1 MDQAS
6 LTGDQR
12 TAFVDALVSMKNTVH
27 HDDMSVY
34 DHFVHLHYST
44 MAIDPNPAHGG
55 PAFLPWH
62 RQFIWEFESAVLQHD
77 TTGLLTGLPYWNWTV
92 DQDPQSGPWTV
103 DFMGGDG
110 DPNQNN
116 EVTTGAFGDGTWT
129 FEGDALTRSFSTDLN
144 LPTTGDVQAAL
155 QISTYDSAPWDSS
168 SDVTL
173 SFRNFLEGFHDG
185 PELHNLVHVWVGGF
199 MNSMASPL
207 DPIFWLHHSFVD
219 RIWFEWQL
227 EFGFDTYLPFEDG
240 PEGHNLF
247 DLLGGFDNVL
257 LADTLDPRF
266 FDETGFYYEG
276 LPIPEPAWFAGLL
289 GLAALGLALRRRTRL
304 KDSN

>member
-1 MDQAS
+1 
-6 LTGDQR
+6 
-12 TAFVDALVSMKNTVH
+12 
-27 HDDMSVY
+27 
-34 DHFVHLHYST
+34 
-44 MAIDPNPAHGG
+44 
-55 PAFLPWH
+55 
-62 RQFIWEFESAVLQHD
+62 
-77 TTGLLTGLPYWNWTV
+77 
-92 DQDPQSGPWTV
+92 
-103 DFMGGDG
+103 
-110 DPNQNN
+110 
-116 EVTTGAFGDGTWT
+116 
-129 FEGDALTRSFSTDLN
+129 
-144 LPTTGDVQAAL
+144 
-155 QISTYDSAPWDSS
+155 
-168 SDVTL
+168 
-173 SFRNFLEGFHDG
+173 
-185 PELHNLVHVWVGGF
+185 